1 MKVYAHYAS
10 PKTHPEIKNEY
21 RWRTLLQF
29 GTSWEVIGSIV
40 MFNPGSA
47 HPQDENKTIDDE
59 EVLCHLRPFC
69 SEYDWYAFTDD
80 PTLRFVEGIFR
91 AYYETHFDNPEL
103 NGIIQVF
110 NLMNVCDTDENEAQR
125 KFKEEVLPFSKTVD
139 KDITKLIA
147 PVYLGWGKSMNG
159 HPCFREDRE
168 KLFQVV
174 YNDMNG
180 KYLHANFNENLF
192 YHPRYMMGR
201 GKNRSMSKN
210 LFHAFCQNTENP
222 SY

>member
-40 MFNPGSA
+40 MVNPGSSR
-47 HPQDENKTIDDE
+47 PVSKDIDE
-59 EVLCHLRPFC
+59 ETLCHLRSFS
-69 SEYDWYAFTDD
+69 SECDW
-80 PTLRFVEGIFR
+80 FVFSVDNTMQHIENLFR
-91 AYYETHFDNPEL
+91 AYYETQSGNSNL
-103 NGIIQVF
+103 NGVIQIF
-110 NLMNVCDTDENEAQR
+110 NLMNIREPNMGRALEKIQ
-125 KFKEEVLPFSKTVD
+125 EETSSFSKTVD

-159 HPCFREDRE
+159 HPCFREDQE

-201 GKNRSMSKN
+201 GKNRSMSKK